1 MHCISGFDKAFAAA
15 CCSHQPVLMMDVIVM
30 LMGIVTTLIV
40 EVTVLLM
47 VMVVLTVVA
56 VVTVCVG
63 SHDDDDDDDKDSSRL
78 STLKIVN
85 WFSFSFS
92 IKDKRSYSCPVCEKS
107 FSEDRLIKTHIKTN
121 HPGKSMNFR
130 KED

>member
-30 LMGIVTTLIV
+30 LMGMVTTLIV

-63 SHDDDDDDDKDSSRL
+63 SHDDDDDKDSSRL